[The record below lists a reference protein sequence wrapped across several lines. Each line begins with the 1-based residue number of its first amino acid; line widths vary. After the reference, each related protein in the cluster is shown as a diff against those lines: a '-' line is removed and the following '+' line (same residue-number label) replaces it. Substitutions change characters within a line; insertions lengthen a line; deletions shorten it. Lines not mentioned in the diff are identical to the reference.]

1 MGTLLFLNMF
11 TLKILPP
18 CHNHTPHKQQI
29 RNNNQSITRHIYT
42 CSTVDRLGRR
52 WVGNRNSQKMDE
64 WSSQFL
70 HTALPTT
77 VHRLNL
83 GISNGSLLVLL
94 KSQLHIMYIQLTAYH
109 VVSVL
114 LDAQNATS
122 TAAWSAKRHTNVGT
136 LQHAAIVYLLCSL
149 SFFCCHEIH
158 KSKATGCP
166 SLTINCNLCVKNMC
180 TA

>member
-52 WVGNRNSQKMDE
+52 WVGDRNSQKMDE

-83 GISNGSLLVLL
+83 GITNGSPLVLL
-94 KSQLHIMYIQLTAYH
+94 RSQLYVHSADSIPCCKC
-109 VVSVL
+109 SV
-114 LDAQNATS
+114 
-122 TAAWSAKRHTNVGT
+122 
-136 LQHAAIVYLLCSL
+136 
-149 SFFCCHEIH
+149 
-158 KSKATGCP
+158 GCP
-166 SLTINCNLCVKNMC
+166 ECYFHCGLECQTPHECGNPPARCHCVPPVLSQLLLLS
-180 TA
+180 